1 MMTLVSEPVVGDGAM
16 ERDLL
21 VEEARRAQALAEQA
35 LNLRDE
41 FVSIAAHELKTPVA
55 SLKLCAQMLERRMS
69 KGSAKPEDVTRGLR
83 TIREQSDRLGRL
95 IDGLLDISRLQAKR
109 FMLDVCRTDVVSL
122 AGSVCSLMTPLL
134 GEHTVE
140 FEAPESLWAD
150 VDPLRVE
157 QIIVNLLTNAAKF
170 TVGPRPI
177 QLKIAEEG
185 STVAISVRDFGLGI
199 PQEARDT
206 LFNRFHQAHSAKHHG
221 GMGLGLYISREI
233 AEAHG
238 GTLEAEHPPDGGA
251 KFVLRLPLSS
261 RPDEAAG

>member
-1 MMTLVSEPVVGDGAM
+1 
-16 ERDLL
+16 
-21 VEEARRAQALAEQA
+21 
-35 LNLRDE
+35 
-41 FVSIAAHELKTPVA
+41 
-55 SLKLCAQMLERRMS
+55 
-69 KGSAKPEDVTRGLR
+69 
-83 TIREQSDRLGRL
+83 
-95 IDGLLDISRLQAKR
+95 
-109 FMLDVCRTDVVSL
+109 MLDVCRTDVVSL

-206 LFNRFHQAHSAKHHG
+206 LFNHFHQAHSAKHHG

-233 AEAHG
+233 VAAHG
-238 GTLEAEHPPDGGA
+238 GRLEVESAVGQGSCFTVVLPRAPSPPGTAPSLSAIAGA
-251 KFVLRLPLSS
+251 NREP
-261 RPDEAAG
+261 A